1 VTNARRVPVLVVIAL
16 VLVVGAIIDRRT
28 TSSPAA
34 GADTLRL
41 QVPAAANASAGSSAW
56 YCTGST
62 ATPNS
67 LADGTVVVAN
77 SGAKPLAGTITVI
90 PLAGASKPAP
100 FQVGPA
106 NHTALHLAD
115 IVAAP
120 FASAIVELD
129 GGEATVELATTGPL
143 GDSVTPCASRGSGQ
157 WYFAEGVTTKDASET
172 LLLFNPFPDDAVVS
186 VVFDTDDGQK
196 TPQALTGLSIRG
208 QGMTA
213 IAVGD
218 NVPRLGVVATSIT
231 AQRGRIVAARL
242 QTFDGSAGRKGVS
255 VALGSPVVADTWYFP
270 EGRVS
275 EGLTERF
282 QLYNPSRQEAAA
294 ELHLTLEQGQAE
306 PIVVAVPAQSRV
318 TVTANDEARIPKDVS
333 HAVTAKS
340 VNGVGIVVERT
351 IDAVPASH
359 RSGLAIMPGA
369 LVAVNRSAF
378 AAGESDDQTDE
389 WIVLQNP
396 GARPAS
402 VSITV
407 LAGGTRISDPALQ
420 HLEVPA
426 GQRRAVHLTETIKLA
441 TTPLVIDSTEPIVA
455 ERDLFRTKGF
465 GTSMTTGIPL
475 GA

>member
-1 VTNARRVPVLVVIAL
+1 MTPRRVPVLVVLAL
-16 VLVVGAIIDRRT
+16 ILIGAAVLDRQSS
-28 TSSPAA
+28 SSPPAD
-34 GADTLRL
+34 ADTLRL

-62 ATPNS
+62 ATPGS

-77 SGAKPLAGTITVI
+77 AGPKPLAGSITVI
-90 PLAGASKPAP
+90 PLAGASKAAP
-100 FQVGPA
+100 FQVAPA
-106 NHTALHLAD
+106 NHAALHLAD
-115 IVAAP
+115 VVAAP

-129 GGEATVELATTGPL
+129 GGDVTVELATTGPL
-143 GDSVTPCASRGSGQ
+143 GDSVTPCASRGSSQ
-157 WYFAEGVTTKDASET
+157 WYFAEGTTTKDATET
-172 LLLFNPFPDDAVVS
+172 LLLFNPFPDDAVVN
-186 VVFDTDDGQK
+186 VVFNTDDGQK
-196 TPQALTGLSIRG
+196 TPQALTGLSIPG
-208 QGMTA
+208 QGMAA
-213 IAVGD
+213 IPVGD

-255 VALGSPVVADTWYFP
+255 IALGSPVVADTWYFP
-270 EGRVS
+270 EGKVTD
-275 EGLTERF
+275 GLTERF

-294 ELHLTLEQGQAE
+294 ELRLSLEQGQAE
-306 PIVVAVPAQSRV
+306 PIVVAVPAESRV

-333 HAVTAKS
+333 HSVTAKS

-359 RSGLAIMPGA
+359 RTGLAIMPGA

-396 GARPAS
+396 GARSAS
-402 VSITV
+402 ASITV
-407 LAGGTRISDPALQ
+407 LANGTRISDPTLQ
-420 HLEVPA
+420 HLDVAA
-426 GQRRAVHLTETIKLA
+426 GQRRAVHLTDTIKLP
-441 TTPLVIDSTEPIVA
+441 TTPLIIDSSEPIVV
-455 ERDLFRTKGF
+455 ERDLFRTKGL

-475 GA
+475 GG